1 MKKSILLGAAALA
14 AMALA
19 APKAA
24 DAGETKIGGNYTFRM
39 VNTDNTPD
47 DKAGE
52 KTASFMAQ
60 RLQLNMDFKA
70 NDKSHAHLVTRVL
83 NNNFVQGADFQE
95 VSTVAGDNWNI
106 RQLWLETE
114 AWGVGIKA
122 GNMPLAMND
131 GILVDN
137 DTTSYGSFLLSKN
150 FGPATLVGGLVKV
163 AEQNT
168 SITTTATTALPTAGA
183 TASADID
190 LWALSVLGKASNI
203 DYQVTGLY
211 LNQEKNM
218 QSMLGGASAYNWTR
232 NGLGPAVNNTN
243 NSVTDGWLA
252 LTLGTQVAGI
262 DLTGTAI
269 YETGMTNVTPQSQLA
284 KSGAL
289 GALRIKGKTGF
300 GGWNGYGFYSSKNF
314 TSAYPGG
321 NQAHWSATWDAG
333 GPGAQDLMEVA
344 LTGAPGEAVPTAAS
358 NNMTTDTSNIWGVG
372 IGAAINAGAWTIK
385 PSLDYARVVDD
396 NLKIPGVTDTAAG
409 IAANVGR
416 ATYNRALGG
425 TLGFSTKIQESTTLD
440 LSGTWVKPTAR
451 VTGTNASNMHYLQA
465 SVKLDF

>member
-14 AMALA
+14 AMAIA

-39 VNTDNTPD
+39 VNMDNTPTD
-47 DKAGE
+47 VAGE

-70 NDKSHAHLVTRVL
+70 NAKSQVHMVTRVL
-83 NNNFVQGADFQE
+83 DSNIVQGADFRE
-95 VSTVAGDNWNI
+95 VAGNAPATNATVVGDSSWNI
-106 RQLWLETE
+106 RQLWMETE
-114 AWGVGIKA
+114 AWGVLVQA

-131 GILVDN
+131 GILIDN
-137 DTTSYGSFLLSKN
+137 DTTSFGTFQLSKT
-150 FGPATLVGGLVKV
+150 FGPATLVGGLIKYSENNAAV
-163 AEQNT
+163 
-168 SITTTATTALPTAGA
+168 TTTAAAA
-183 TASADID
+183 NQDID
-190 LWALSVLGKASNI
+190 LWSLSVLGKANNI
-203 DYQVTGLY
+203 NYQVSGLY
-211 LNQEKNM
+211 LNQEKNV
-218 QSMLGGASAYNWTR
+218 AVPAFNWTG
-232 NGLGPAVNNTN
+232 NGLGPVVNNLN

-269 YETGMTNVTPQSQLA
+269 YETGMTNVTNESQLA

-314 TSAYPGG
+314 TAAYPGG
-321 NQAHWSATWDAG
+321 NQARWSPTWDAG
-333 GPGAQDLMEVA
+333 GPGSVDLMESA
-344 LTGAPGEAVPTAAS
+344 LTGNPGDTMPTAAS
-358 NNMTTDTSNIWGVG
+358 TRMATDTSNMWGTG

-385 PSLDYARVVDD
+385 PSLDYARVVQD
-396 NLKIPGVTDTAAG
+396 NIVTPVAASN
-409 IAANVGR
+409 AVAYR
-416 ATYNRALGG
+416 SAWGG
-425 TLGFSTKIQESTTLD
+425 TLGFSTKIQEATTLD
-440 LSGTWVKPTAR
+440 LSGTWVKPNAR